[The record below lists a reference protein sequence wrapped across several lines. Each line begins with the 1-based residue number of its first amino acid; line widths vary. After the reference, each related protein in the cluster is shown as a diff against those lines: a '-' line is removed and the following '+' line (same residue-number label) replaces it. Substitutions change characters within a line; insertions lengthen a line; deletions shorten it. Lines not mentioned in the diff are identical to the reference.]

1 MSEEVRLLLVNN
13 LSAEDYLIV
22 SNSFYKLENELETL
36 RKLNDANYKSFIDTN
51 KQLQQ
56 KENIIKE
63 VREYC
68 KNDDN
73 FHILD
78 LYSQDIV
85 DGIHQELLEIL
96 DKVDTED
103 D

>member
-22 SNSFYKLENELETL
+22 SDNFYKLENKLETL

-63 VREYC
+63 VREYANTD
-68 KNDDN
+68 KNCVPK
-73 FHILD
+73 HIKDYINNL
-78 LYSQDIV
+78 
-85 DGIHQELLEIL
+85 L
-96 DKVDTED
+96 DKEVN
-103 D
+103 

>member
-22 SNSFYKLENELETL
+22 SNSFYKLEKELETL

-63 VREYC
+63 VREYIE
-68 KNDDN
+68 KMEKLHFD
-73 FHILD
+73 
-78 LYSQDIV
+78 YSYEK
-85 DGIHQELLEIL
+85 QELLEIL
-96 DKVDTED
+96 RGIK
-103 D
+103 